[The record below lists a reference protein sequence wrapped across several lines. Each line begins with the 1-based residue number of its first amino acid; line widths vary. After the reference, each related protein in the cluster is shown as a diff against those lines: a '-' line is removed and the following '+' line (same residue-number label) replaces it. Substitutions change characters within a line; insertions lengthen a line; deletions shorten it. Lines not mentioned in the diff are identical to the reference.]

1 MRAHD
6 MKLYVVQHGD
16 AVQKDINPDRPLSE
30 MGQTQIRRLAK
41 LLKASGIVP
50 SRIFHS
56 GKLRAKQ
63 TAELIGAAL
72 VPRMATEAIA
82 GLGPNDSSDTLI
94 SSLAD
99 GTEDALVVS
108 HMPFVGR
115 LVARLVGSAEGS
127 EILAFQPGSMAC
139 LERGDDGDWVINW
152 FLRPDIIA

>member
-1 MRAHD
+1 

-30 MGQTQIRRLAK
+30 TGQRQIRRLAK
-41 LLKASGIVP
+41 LLQACGIEPLRV
-50 SRIFHS
+50 FHS

-63 TAELIGAAL
+63 TTELIGAAL
-72 VPRMATEAIA
+72 VPGKAAEALA
-82 GLGPNDSSDTLI
+82 GLGPNDSLDTLV
-94 SSLAD
+94 SGLAD
-99 GTEDALVVS
+99 WTEDTLVVS

-127 EILAFQPGSMAC
+127 EILAFQPGSIAC